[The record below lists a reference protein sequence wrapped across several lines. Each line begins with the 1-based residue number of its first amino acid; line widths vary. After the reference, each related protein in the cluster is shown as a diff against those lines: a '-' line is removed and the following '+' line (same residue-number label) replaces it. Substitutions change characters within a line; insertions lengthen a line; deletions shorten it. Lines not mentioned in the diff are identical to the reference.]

1 MDVAYET
8 QAPDSLDPRSSLLGG
23 CRPGGP
29 AVRRS
34 DIGCVLLMIPKQ
46 GIMRYNMIN
55 LKVNRCFIKY
65 M

>member
-1 MDVAYET
+1 MPKRLALSIL
-8 QAPDSLDPRSSLLGG
+8 AILLLGSR
-23 CRPGGP
+23 CPGRS

-55 LKVNRCFIKY
+55 LKVNRCSIKY